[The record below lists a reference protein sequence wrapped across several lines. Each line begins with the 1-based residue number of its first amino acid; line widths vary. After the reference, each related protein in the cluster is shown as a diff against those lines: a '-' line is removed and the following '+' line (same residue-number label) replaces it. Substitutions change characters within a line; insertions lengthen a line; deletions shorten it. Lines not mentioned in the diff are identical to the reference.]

1 IQHLVLPIFFNRS
14 EVSKARIA
22 AFSVL
27 LKTDPSLGI
36 LQEIAQKTWEETS
49 LEVGSFVTSILDSY
63 ANASLPCLLLLSHRI
78 KLVISQIKRFDIGI
92 QHSKDYLWTL
102 FDEKRE
108 FGLSKELM
116 YAASNESIIPSI
128 FYYSLAFYDRSFEDH
143 LYQSA
148 ITTQGMSANDL
159 LDHVLKFLGM
169 REVDIIP
176 KNTESSIFPKTNVVP
191 RDQESWKMTM
201 YNKMFYTVTYNYFDA
216 NDVKKQEIV
225 RFAEDFI
232 QHYFRKDDNHN
243 IMGHLVKLFVP
254 SSYHTEAIA
263 RTLPYPVDLKLLLE
277 PSAYLSTQYT
287 NEMLNLRD
295 CKTVGVYHTNKV
307 AFSDSVELEF
317 GKNSGGK
324 YNFTFR
330 FPVLPKQTFSFNSEA
345 GTYSGA
351 YNSTTLPILGHK
363 VPIETIPARFKR
375 RDVKRIYGF
384 PPISTETLSEDL
396 LVGFEETPK
405 DLRESVIRFIE
416 KYQNTGW
423 RRKSINVTRLTLNN
437 EWSTK
442 TTGTLTV
449 AHARHYPKNTS
460 KSTENLEDLIDS
472 FKRPCFIK
480 FMTKDDE
487 TYAKERNI
495 IQDAFRGELPSLE
508 DTFKIRYQQSEKGNT
523 NLTIDTFLDFNRTLD
538 GKVYHMEMNTTVK
551 IRFMVP
557 PMSVNVSFLG
567 LANDPVNIFK
577 YNDKSYDKQIGGAGL
592 DIEFGKKGPYAN
604 FSFHFRS
611 VFARESLN
619 KTIGTEF
626 ETPVM
631 PEVYL
636 PDTHKECIED
646 VKKGNEY
653 SLACIK
659 AIRERSLYNHV
670 LGNISWSNKSPDIF
684 DGIVERIE
692 DYLKIDFSKYTYEA
706 IMNKEEPSISFNGN
720 YIEKFTDEPI
730 FDLVIGK
737 EKDYIRRRMPSP
749 FYFPYSHVKIF
760 DGYKLKA
767 TNNSYP
773 VTCALTD
780 KYVTTFDMVN
790 YRLPLDIPKCTY
802 ILSAHCMKR
811 KKFAVMAK
819 FIARSPGTKEIHMYL
834 GKDTVI
840 LTPQNKSE
848 VYNIKYNNKHVAVPA
863 LKVVTLNL
871 DSQIFAYAH
880 DWSGGIL
887 VVEGVKA
894 GVKVTYNGKNVFV
907 EVSPKYKGEA
917 CGLCGDFNG
926 EPSKEFLGVDGCLY
940 SDSSDFAKSCTVNH
954 CVDSTPSNPYICGK
968 SKNFAD
974 FADFGK
980 ESTEPEEL
988 LNLMTSDT
996 RLRNIVLSREDKFCF
1011 SIEPQPVCEEDSEP
1025 KETED
1030 TEIDFVCYP
1039 KNNLSSKHMLVESSY
1054 RILTELEGLDRDFA
1068 ETVPVAR
1075 SC

>member
-1 IQHLVLPIFFNRS
+1 M
-14 EVSKARIA
+14 
-22 AFSVL
+22 
-27 LKTDPSLGI
+27 KTDPSLGI
-36 LQEIAQKTWEETS
+36 LQEVAQKTWEETN

-63 ANASLPCLLLLSHRI
+63 ANASLPCLQLLSHRI
-78 KLVISQIKRFDIGI
+78 KLVISQIQRFDIGI

-102 FDEKRE
+102 FDVCNH
-108 FGLSKELM
+108 
-116 YAASNESIIPSI
+116 Y
-128 FYYSLAFYDRSFEDH
+128 
-143 LYQSA
+143 
-148 ITTQGMSANDL
+148 TGMSANDL
-159 LDHVLKFLGM
+159 LDHVLKFLGV

-191 RDQESWKMTM
+191 RNQESWKMTM

-216 NDVKKQEIV
+216 NDVKKTGDT
-225 RFAEDFI
+225 EDFM
-232 QHYFRKDDNHN
+232 QHYFRKDGNHN
-243 IMGHLVKLFVP
+243 IMGHLVKLFAP

-263 RTLPYPVDLKLLLE
+263 RTLPYPVEFKRENLLLFSLRFNFKYYKNKASKSLKLLLE

-317 GKNSGGK
+317 AMNNNGK

-330 FPVLPKQTFSFNSEA
+330 FPVLPKQTFSFHSEA

-351 YNSTTLPILGHK
+351 YNSTTLPIMGHK
-363 VPIETIPARFKR
+363 VPIETLPARFKRKNKKFYLGLLSGFQSLNVGTQQDNHSTVSGPYPVTLR

-416 KYQNTGW
+416 KYQNAGW
-423 RRKSINVTRLTLNN
+423 RRKSINVTRLTLFN

-442 TTGTLTV
+442 TTGTLTI

-480 FMTKDDE
+480 FMTKDNE

-523 NLTIDTFLDFNRTLD
+523 NLTVDTFLDFNRTLD
-538 GKVYHMEMNTTVK
+538 GKVYHM
-551 IRFMVP
+551 
-557 PMSVNVSFLG
+557 VNISFLG

-592 DIEFGKKGPYAN
+592 DIEFGKEGT
-604 FSFHFRS
+604 S
-611 VFARESLN
+611 VFTRESLN

-636 PDTHKECIED
+636 PVTHKECIED

-653 SLACIK
+653 SLACIQ
-659 AIRERSLYNHV
+659 AIRERSL
-670 LGNISWSNKSPDIF
+670 LTTSWEISRGQI
-684 DGIVERIE
+684 
-692 DYLKIDFSKYTYEA
+692 
-706 IMNKEEPSISFNGN
+706 
-720 YIEKFTDEPI
+720 
-730 FDLVIGK
+730 
-737 EKDYIRRRMPSP
+737 
-749 FYFPYSHVKIF
+749 HVKIF
-760 DGYKLKA
+760 DSYKLKA

-848 VYNIKYNNKHVAVPA
+848 VYNIKYNNKQVAVSA

-871 DSQIFAYAH
+871 ESQIFAYAH

-940 SDSSDFAKSCTVNH
+940 SDSSDFAKILH
-954 CVDSTPSNPYICGK
+954 CQPLRRQHSQQSLHMRK

-996 RLRNIVLSREDKFCF
+996 RLRNIVLSREDKMCF
-1011 SIEPQPVCEEDSEP
+1011 SVEPQPVCEDDSEP

-1030 TEIDFVCYP
+1030 IEIDFACYP

-1054 RILTELEGLDRDFA
+1054 RILTELEGLDPDFA